1 MAENNASI
9 QVSLGAIETVRAG
22 VLKRMQDVFC
32 AMAEDEECMARDW
45 KYRLGPLLAHLEQLD
60 EYEAALRKQ
69 LEPKAGF
76 LGFGGGVSMG
86 RGRGRIEGRAT
97 WRRLDERGVPVP
109 MQTQS
114 EVEAARWNPHAND
127 WSHPDHVCPAAGT
140 PEVMSEHMRMCC
152 KGRGFSF
159 PKR

>member
-1 MAENNASI
+1 MAENNTSI
-9 QVSLGAIETVRAG
+9 QVSLNAIETVRAG

-32 AMAEDEECMARDW
+32 AMADAEEPGMRDW
-45 KYRLGPLLAHLEQLD
+45 KYKLGPMFDHLEQLD
-60 EYEAALRKQ
+60 EYEAALRNQ
-69 LEPKAGF
+69 LVPRAGF
-76 LGFGGGVSMG
+76 VGFGGVGRG
-86 RGRGRIEGRAT
+86 RGRGRIEGTAT

-109 MQTQS
+109 MPTAG
-114 EVEAARWNPHAND
+114 EVEAAKRNTRAND